1 MEETSEIR
9 ESEERGFDGYHDYR
23 LLFCHGRSAIG
34 TVSAHGR
41 RWFVKSQLPQFSQSS
56 SAKESLRK
64 EFDILLRLNHPGI
77 VRAIQFAE
85 IPNVGPSIIMEFL
98 DGKHL
103 DEAVT
108 NMKRSQR
115 LLIGRQLLDALEYL
129 HSKGITHGDLKP
141 ENIIVGGTPSSPR
154 LTLID
159 FNIADSE
166 EYTVDKEAGGN
177 RRYAAPEQFDK
188 GYRLAPSADVYSAAL
203 LLKELRLGPGWRK
216 TLRKSLAADSTLRL
230 QDAAAMKRLQLKS
243 KRNFFILTFLSLSF
257 ILGVFLIIFLAR
269 PMGEESSREA
279 LVADSVALQE
289 DFEQTPEEEPAEV
302 AADLNELQPKKLT
315 ESESRQLPHEL
326 AILDPQRRRAEAEIS
341 QIVDEKEKRVR
352 QILADSSLTVKEK
365 LQKVPAPMQ
374 EAVIE
379 TSAIFKEV
387 YSQIPPKYIIEP
399 PEQWRDFIS
408 QKKVGN
414 FINWVDEKVND
425 LRESEN

>member
-41 RWFVKSQLPQFSQSS
+41 RWFVKSLLPQFSESS

-85 IPNVGPSIIMEFL
+85 IPDVGPSIIMEFL

-103 DEAVT
+103 DEAVR

-141 ENIIVGGTPSSPR
+141 ENIIVGGTASSPN

-166 EYTVDKEAGGN
+166 EYTVDKEVGGN

-243 KRNFFILTFLSLSF
+243 RRNFFILTFLSLSF

-279 LVADSVALQE
+279 LVADSVALQA
-289 DFEQTPEEEPAEV
+289 DLEQTPEEEPAEV
-302 AADLNELQPKKLT
+302 APDLNELQPKKLT
-315 ESESRQLPHEL
+315 ESESRQLPREL

-341 QIVDEKEKRVR
+341 QIVEEKEKRVR

-365 LQKVPAPMQ
+365 LQKINAPMQ

-408 QKKVGN
+408 QKKMGN
-414 FINWVDEKVND
+414 FINWVNERVNE